1 MNTPSDNR
9 YTFVLPPEIQGGN
22 GQSPLNPGQL
32 AIVDQ
37 QTMQFDLAWAEAYL
51 ANMHS
56 TGSADK
62 D

>member
-9 YTFVLPPEIQGGN
+9 YTFVLPPAIQSGN
-22 GQSPLNPGQL
+22 GQSPLGAGQL

-51 ANMHS
+51 ANMQ
-56 TGSADK
+56 SAGNAEG
-62 D
+62 